1 MLTIKF
7 ERKEK
12 FQRKEKFLKSL
23 TKPEVNISILGL
35 AIDDVRIMQ
44 LQKNQRKQLVVFA
57 PYTLGKT

>member
-1 MLTIKF
+1 VLTIKF
-7 ERKEK
+7 E
-12 FQRKEKFLKSL
+12 RKEKFLKSL